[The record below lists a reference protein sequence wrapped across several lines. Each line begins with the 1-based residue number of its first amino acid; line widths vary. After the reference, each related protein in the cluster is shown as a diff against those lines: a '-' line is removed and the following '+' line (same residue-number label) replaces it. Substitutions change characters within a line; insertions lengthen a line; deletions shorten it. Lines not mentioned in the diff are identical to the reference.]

1 MATTHKKA
9 IWKPPVFKHF
19 RSTDL
24 LNAFV
29 LNALATAVIATMTVV
44 IDDELTLMSETY
56 NWNMNNSVRRLIAF
70 VLAFVRKYVHHK
82 KGPGIFIEHHKFT
95 HYLTPATPT
104 THGPIIVGRLLRNG
118 QTKLIGVDVPYGY
131 TLVIP
136 GGCLHNDW
144 YVVGKVA
151 TTIAL
156 DDQAKT
162 AFVRGRDCKKIAM
175 EFLRT
180 FNK

>member
-1 MATTHKKA
+1 MVTTKKKA

-70 VLAFVRKYVHHK
+70 VLAFLVGLLCYLIMYFFLGYGAGMIATKHVK
-82 KGPGIFIEHHKFT
+82 FIE
-95 HYLTPATPT
+95 
-104 THGPIIVGRLLRNG
+104 
-118 QTKLIGVDVPYGY
+118 
-131 TLVIP
+131 
-136 GGCLHNDW
+136 
-144 YVVGKVA
+144 
-151 TTIAL
+151 
-156 DDQAKT
+156 
-162 AFVRGRDCKKIAM
+162 
-175 EFLRT
+175 
-180 FNK
+180 